1 MNLIGNISGSPSN
14 SRVTGM
20 LGHRDR
26 VKFAHRIGQG
36 ASSFDLGASV
46 AEYDPGLN
54 YDYYFFFA
62 KQGEKLYIGT
72 SGDYLQSYTC
82 STPYDVSTATSDNK
96 QLDHRNIDSGV
107 YAGNMDPTGR
117 YLYLGGNDEDT
128 VNTLTMT
135 TPYDIT
141 TAKSGVDSKVLTLF
155 HDIGST
161 GDSRRYGFRF
171 NNDGTK
177 LYAVGY
183 NSDRVEQFSLSTAY
197 DITTYSS
204 DGYLSL
210 SSFSIP
216 YCHNIIWNNNGTKF
230 YTVDTS
236 NDDVN
241 EFSVSTAYDVTSTV
255 TELNEFYVGS
265 QESSPED
272 IAFNSDGTKMFIC
285 GSAGDDINVYDLTTG
300 FDTSTASFDTNYNVG
315 STGVRSMCFSPDGT
329 KLMVADSNSD
339 VIYYYT
345 LSTAFDLSTLSTAST
360 IDLSP
365 PEMRVLAGSLNN
377 IAIAELRAVRF
388 NGDGTYLY
396 AIDAHSSY
404 DKLIQVRLMEPYNP
418 TKAAL
423 GYIDADAVGV
433 SSPASFEFNN
443 DGTRC
448 FMLDGSD
455 DIIYSW
461 DLDHPYILGPN
472 IVTYL
477 GHSVS
482 LSSQDASPTGMAF
495 APGGIGFYMTGY
507 SSDRINYYSCANPY
521 DISDITFVSSSRSMS
536 SYESTPREIVVTF
549 SHSEFQLHLGGNST
563 GKIHTFNML
572 V

>member
-14 SRVTGM
+14 TRVTGM

-26 VKFAHRIGQG
+26 VKFSHRMAQG
-36 ASSFDLGASV
+36 TSSFDFSASV
-46 AEYDPGLN
+46 AEYNPGLSYN
-54 YDYYFFFA
+54 YYFFFA
-62 KQGEKLYIGT
+62 KQGEKLYIGRV
-72 SGDYLQSYTC
+72 GYYLRSYTC
-82 STPYDVSTATSDNK
+82 STPYDVSTATFDDK
-96 QLDHRNIDSGV
+96 VLDHRNIDGAV
-107 YAGNMDPTGR
+107 YSGNMDSSGR
-117 YLYLGGNDEDT
+117 YLYLGGLNKDT
-128 VNTLTMT
+128 INTLTMT

-141 TAKSGVDSKVLTLF
+141 TAKSGVDAKVLTQF
-155 HDIGST
+155 HNIGSV
-161 GDSRRYGFRF
+161 GDSYRYGFRF

-177 LYAVGY
+177 FYAVGY
-183 NSDRVEQFSLSTAY
+183 SQDRVEQFSLSTAY

-204 DGYLSL
+204 DGHLSL
-210 SSFSIP
+210 SSLGIP
-216 YCHNIIWNNNGTKF
+216 ACTNIIWNNNGTKF
-230 YTVDTS
+230 YTVDID

-272 IAFNSDGTKMFIC
+272 IAFSSDGTKMFIC
-285 GSAGDDINVYDLTTG
+285 GSGGDDINVYDLTTG

-315 STGVRSMCFSPDGT
+315 SSSVRTMCFSPDGT
-329 KLMVADSNSD
+329 KLMVGDSYSD

-365 PEMRVLAGSLNN
+365 PELNIAAGSLNN
-377 IAIAELRAVRF
+377 IAVDIIRSIRF

-396 AIDAHSSY
+396 AVDANSSF
-404 DKLIQVRLMEPYNP
+404 DKVIQVKLMEPYNP

-423 GYIDADAVGV
+423 GYIDADNEGV
-433 SSPASFEFNN
+433 SGPMSFEFNN

-448 FMLDGSD
+448 FILDGYD
-455 DIIYSW
+455 DTIYSW
-461 DLDHPYILGPN
+461 DLDYPYILGPN

-477 GHSVS
+477 GASVT
-482 LSSQDASPTGMAF
+482 LSSQESSPTGMAF
-495 APGGIGFYMTGY
+495 APDGSGFYMAGY
-507 SSDRINYYSCANPY
+507 SSDKINYYSCANPY
-521 DISDITFVSSSRSMS
+521 DISDITFVSSKSIS
-536 SYESTPREIVVTF
+536 SYENTPREIAIIF
-549 SHSEFQLHLGGNST
+549 SNSALQLHLGGSNA

-572 V
+572 M

>member
-14 SRVTGM
+14 TRVTGM

-26 VKFAHRIGQG
+26 VKFAHRMGQG
-36 ASSFDLGASV
+36 ASSFDFTASV
-46 AEYDPGLN
+46 AEYNPGLN
-54 YDYYFFFA
+54 YNYYFFFA

-96 QLDHRNIDSGV
+96 QLDHRDIDSGV
-107 YAGNMDPTGR
+107 YSGTMDPSGR
-117 YLYLGGNDEDT
+117 YLYLGGYDEDT

-141 TAKSGVDSKVLTLF
+141 TAKSGVDAKVLTLF
-155 HDIGST
+155 HDIGSV
-161 GDSRRYGFRF
+161 GDYQRYGFRF

-177 LYAVGY
+177 FYAVGY
-183 NSDRVEQFSLSTAY
+183 NQDRVEQFSLSTAY

-204 DGYLSL
+204 DGHLSL

-216 YCHNIIWNNNGTKF
+216 SCTNIIWNNNGTKF
-230 YTVDTS
+230 YTVGAS

-255 TELNEFYVGS
+255 TELNEFFVGS

-272 IAFNSDGTKMFIC
+272 IAFSSDGTKMFIC
-285 GSAGDDINVYDLTTG
+285 GTSGDDINVYDLTTG

-315 STGVRSMCFSPDGT
+315 STGVRTMCFSPDGT
-329 KLMVADSNSD
+329 KLMVGDTNSD

-377 IAIAELRAVRF
+377 IAIAELRSIRF
-388 NGDGTYLY
+388 NDDGTYLY
-396 AIDAHSSY
+396 VVDAHSSY
-404 DKLIQVRLMEPYNP
+404 DKVIQVRLMEPYNP

-423 GYIDADAVGV
+423 GYIDADHVGV
-433 SSPASFEFNN
+433 SAPNSFEFNN
-443 DGTRC
+443 DGTRV
-448 FMLDGSD
+448 FILDGSD
-455 DIIYSW
+455 DVVYSW
-461 DLDHPYILGPN
+461 DLDYPYILGPN

-477 GHSVS
+477 GASVT
-482 LSSQDASPTGMAF
+482 LSSQEASPTGMAF
-495 APGGIGFYMTGY
+495 APDGSGFYMTGY
-507 SSDRINYYSCANPY
+507 SSDKINYYSCANPY
-521 DISDITFVSSSRSMS
+521 DISDITFVSSRSIN
-536 SYESTPREIVVTF
+536 SYDSTPREVVITF
-549 SHSEFQLHLGGNST
+549 SHSELQLHLGGNGA

-572 V
+572 M